1 MSCQD
6 PLTLAEFDAAMA
18 AVGPFE
24 SSPHVAVAVSGGA
37 DSMALCLLADEW
49 VRGRGGRVSAITID
63 HGLRPSSAAEAMQVG
78 RWMAALGIDHRV
90 LRWDGRKPSTGVQA
104 AARGER
110 YRLMCGWCREAGVL
124 HLLLGH
130 HLRDQAETVLMRLQ
144 HGSGVEGLAAM
155 SAVTETSAVRLVRPL
170 LAVPPTRLRAVLS
183 TRRMD
188 WIDDPSNLD
197 PTFLRSRL
205 RAALPELAATG
216 ITESSLAAVAHRMGR
231 ARVSLESAAS
241 ALLARCCRL
250 HPAGYAYMD
259 ILAMAAAPA
268 EVSLR
273 ALARALLCIGGRS
286 YEPGSEKLER
296 LHARIVVERGEV
308 ASTLAGCRVIGADGG
323 LLVCRESRGL
333 PTPVVVASGDRL
345 VWDGRFAVGFAVAG
359 GQSAKETRLLPLGAA
374 GWSEVVGARPELRRH
389 PVPRQARLSLPA
401 LADGEGILNVPHL
414 AYRRAGGDA
423 EEVGF
428 VAAFRPTKA
437 ASGAGYF
444 LA

>member
-1 MSCQD
+1 MICQD

-24 SSPHVAVAVSGGA
+24 SPPQLAVAVSGGA

-49 VRGRGGRVSAITID
+49 ARGRGGRVSAITID
-63 HGLRPSSAAEAMQVG
+63 HGLRPESAAEAMQVG
-78 RWMAALGIDHRV
+78 QWMAAVGIDHRV

-110 YRLMCGWCREAGVL
+110 YRLMCRWCREAGVL

-155 SAVTETSAVRLVRPL
+155 SAVIEAPAVRLVRPL
-170 LAVPPTRLRAVLS
+170 LAVPPARLRAVLS
-183 TRRMD
+183 ARGMD

-197 PTFLRSRL
+197 PTYLRSRL
-205 RAALPELAATG
+205 RAALPELAVMG
-216 ITESSLAAVAHRMGR
+216 ITESSLAAVAQRMGR
-231 ARVSLESAAS
+231 ARVSLESATS

-250 HPAGYAYMD
+250 HPAGYACLD
-259 ILAMAAAPA
+259 TLAMAAAPA

-273 ALARALLCIGGRS
+273 GLARTLLSIGGRS
-286 YEPGSEKLER
+286 YEPNTEKLER
-296 LHARIVVERGEV
+296 LHARMVVEREEV
-308 ASTLAGCRVIGADGG
+308 GSTLAGCRVIGVDGG
-323 LLVCRESRGL
+323 LLVCRELRGL
-333 PTPVVVASGDRL
+333 PEPVVVAAGDRL
-345 VWDGRFAVGFAVAG
+345 IWDGRFAVGVTVASE
-359 GQSAKETRLLPLGAA
+359 QPAKVIRLRPLGSA
-374 GWSEVVGARPELRRH
+374 GWSEVVGASPEIRRH

-428 VAAFRPTKA
+428 VVAFRPTKA